1 MSPRIAA
8 LAVVAALG
16 VTALVAMAQVLHPVT
31 FTVLSPGASESSS
44 KGGASTQKSKAALS
58 FMPPDDALIPND
70 EFGRV
75 VRDGEQIFIHPEKY
89 AKDYVGNQ
97 LRCENCHLDA
107 GRKPDSSPLWA
118 AYVSY
123 PQYRE
128 KNHKVVTFEQRLQ
141 DCFRYS
147 MNGKLPPAGDPILVA
162 LESYAYWLASGA
174 PTGARL
180 KGGGFPEFPKPA
192 LSPDYTRGAA
202 VYASTCAVC
211 HGPEGKGQRVGD
223 TQTFPALWGPESF
236 NWGAG
241 MHRVGTAARFIK
253 ANMPL
258 GNAGSLTDQ
267 QALDVAQYVDSH
279 ERPQDPRFTGS
290 ISDTRTQFHDWP
302 DSMYGR
308 MQDGRLLGR
317 GINPGE

>member
-1 MSPRIAA
+1 MSPRTAA
-8 LAVVAALG
+8 LSVVAALG
-16 VTALVAMAQVLHPVT
+16 VTALIAMAQVLQL
-31 FTVLSPGASESSS
+31 FTSHVQSPKVSESSAKDRIPTLTGS
-44 KGGASTQKSKAALS
+44 AALG
-58 FMPPDDALIPND
+58 FIPPDDSLIPKN
-70 EFGRV
+70 EFGNV
-75 VRDGEQIFIHPEKY
+75 VRDGEQIFIHPERY
-89 AKDYVGNQ
+89 ARNYVGNR
-97 LRCENCHLDA
+97 LRCGNCHLDA
-107 GRKPDSSPLWA
+107 GRKPDSSPMWA
-118 AYVSY
+118 AYVIY
-123 PQYRE
+123 PQYRK

-147 MNGKLPPAGDPILVA
+147 MNGTPPPAGDPILVA

-180 KGGGFPEFPKPA
+180 KGGGFPEFPQPA
-192 LSPDYTRGAA
+192 LSPDYARGAM
-202 VYASTCAVC
+202 VYASTCAIC
-211 HGPEGKGQRVGD
+211 HGPQGQGQSLGD

-258 GNAGSLTDQ
+258 GNAGILSDQ
-267 QALDVAQYVDSH
+267 QAWDVAQYIDSQ

-290 ISDTRTQFHDWP
+290 ISVTRAQFHDWP

-308 MQDGRLLGR
+308 MQGGRLLGR
-317 GINPGE
+317 GTK